1 MSNQSQF
8 STAELQR
15 RLDSLKQGLGHIGPP
30 LEEME
35 QWEVEKALGGLIE
48 GIQEKY
54 HKAAG
59 LEWSAKALRE
69 EADRMAEKLALYRQQ
84 LGLPLTPIPNRWAKK
99 DETLSQTTLEG
110 RMPASVSPHAP
121 RGE

>member
-8 STAELQR
+8 STAELRR

-69 EADRMAEKLALYRQQ
+69 EADQMAETLALYRQR
-84 LGLPLTPIPNRWAKK
+84 LGLPLTQVPKKGAKRG
-99 DETLSQTTLEG
+99 EPQYQTTQEDK
-110 RMPASVSPHAP
+110 ASSSVSPHA
-121 RGE
+121 RREG